1 MVLLPKEGHRKICLR
16 YLLAITVEF
25 FRSPILFPRLRAFLD
40 RVPILPHVE
49 EPAVRINAGLIAK
62 VASHSTTTPF
72 RVACPWLL
80 GA

>member
-1 MVLLPKEGHRKICLR
+1 M
-16 YLLAITVEF
+16 EF

-62 VASHSTTTPF
+62 VAGHSTTTPF
-72 RVACPWLL
+72 AIAYPWLL